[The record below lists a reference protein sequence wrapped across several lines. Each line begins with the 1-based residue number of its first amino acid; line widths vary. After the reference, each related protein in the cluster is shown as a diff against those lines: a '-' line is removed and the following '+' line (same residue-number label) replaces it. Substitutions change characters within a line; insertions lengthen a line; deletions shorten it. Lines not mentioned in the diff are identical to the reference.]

1 MKYNYKLTL
10 AIYVIFLALMI
21 LVIANKENYHVDE
34 LWSYGLSNNIGSIT
48 MSIESGKTYKP
59 ASAPYDDFLT
69 VSADQG
75 LNIAN
80 VWENQKNDV
89 HPPLYYLLIH
99 IISFICAGGG
109 FSKWIAGGINIIF
122 ALLTLH
128 IYRKIVWILSK
139 SSQNVLLFAT
149 LAFVLS
155 TGVLAAISFFRM
167 YIIAMFWI
175 TSFTYILLKKL
186 DKPEKDSCNFYFL
199 EFGIAVLGALTH
211 YYCIIYIVLISITFC
226 IIQIIGKQF
235 KSIAK
240 YVLTGLG
247 SGLTAYIIFPAMID
261 HMFRGGRGL
270 EAINNLSN
278 GMSEFVQRLMQY
290 SSLLNREFF
299 AGLLGY
305 MLLFTLLVFVFIN
318 SEKYLL
324 KCEGIPFDTTAKQ
337 IVIKELLLIFIPC
350 LAYFIFVA
358 KSAPYITTRYMVPIY
373 AVLFSA
379 VFTIIGVYF
388 EHVILEK
395 RKVSIIICLF
405 LSIFIINSWK
415 NQPWE
420 ILYKESNDLIEWSNA
435 HSDLDCLYINDIHT
449 YKIQSSFLEV
459 RNYNSVT
466 FLQGNQLD
474 MLTDLEIASQ
484 DQMVVLIIPENRDE
498 ILQNIKVVYPQ
509 LTSHKE
515 IGSFGYART
524 YYLYNETL
532 QN

>member
-1 MKYNYKLTL
+1 M
-10 AIYVIFLALMI
+10 V

-34 LWSYGLSNNIGSIT
+34 LWSYGLSNNIGSIY
-48 MSIESGKTYKP
+48 MSVEDGITYKP

-122 ALLTLH
+122 ALLTLCV
-128 IYRKIVWILSK
+128 YRKIVWILSK
-139 SSQNVLLFAT
+139 RSQNVLLFAT

-186 DKPEKDSCNFYFL
+186 DKPENDSCNFYFL
-199 EFGIAVLGALTH
+199 EFSIAVLGALTH

-226 IIQIIGKQF
+226 IIQIIDKQF

-240 YVLTGLG
+240 YVLTGVG

-270 EAINNLSN
+270 EAINNLSS
-278 GMSEFVQRLMQY
+278 GTSEFIQRLMQY

-305 MLLFTLLVFVFIN
+305 MLLFTLLVFIFYN

-337 IVIKELLLIFIPC
+337 ITIKELFLILVPC
-350 LAYFIFVA
+350 SAYFIFVS
-358 KSAPYITTRYMVPIY
+358 KSAPYFTTRYMVPIY

-379 VFTIIGVYF
+379 VFTIIGVFF
-388 EHVILEK
+388 EHAIFEK
-395 RKVSIIICLF
+395 RQRFIIISLF
-405 LSIFIINSWK
+405 LSIFIMNSWK
-415 NQPWE
+415 SQTWDT
-420 ILYKESNDLIEWSNA
+420 LYKESNTLINWSKN
-435 HSDLDCLYINDIHT
+435 HSDLDCIYINDGV
-449 YKIQSSFLEV
+449 KWKLQSSFLEV
-459 RNYNSVT
+459 RNYSSVT
-466 FLQGNQLD
+466 FLQQNQLG
-474 MLTDLEIASQ
+474 MLSDLGISHK

-498 ILQNIKVVYPQ
+498 ILQNIKDVYPQ